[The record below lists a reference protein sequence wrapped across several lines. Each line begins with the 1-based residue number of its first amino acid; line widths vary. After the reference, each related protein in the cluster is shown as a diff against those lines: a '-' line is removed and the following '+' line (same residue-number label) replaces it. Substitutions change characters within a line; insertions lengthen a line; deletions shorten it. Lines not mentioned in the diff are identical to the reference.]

1 MVALTDTSPKSA
13 EVRDMSEPDYE
24 VNIRTAPDGSDVTF
38 EFCHDKNGET
48 TLTVHTPGKSYCNV
62 VEVEDLQA
70 LQNACYAMRELLLG
84 VR

>member
-1 MVALTDTSPKSA
+1 
-13 EVRDMSEPDYE
+13 MSEPTYE
-24 VNIRTAPDGSDVTF
+24 VTILTAPDGSDVTF
-38 EFCHDKNGET
+38 QFTHNQDAT